1 MLVNLLSM
9 AIVHLQATSA
19 ATVAIKR
26 RRPASPAATPYRP
39 QRISGLAIIEQARQ
53 GVATQQVDQLT
64 DLLKVSFKEM
74 ASVLQV
80 AERTLHR
87 FRSEGHLD
95 EQASERLLL
104 LENLA
109 AHGLLVFDN
118 QPDALADWMRY
129 PLRELKG
136 QTPFQLLTTIS
147 GFSLVDD
154 VLTRIEYGV
163 YS

>member
-1 MLVNLLSM
+1 M
-9 AIVHLQATSA
+9 T
-19 ATVAIKR
+19 TVSSPLPSTTTANTKR
-26 RRPASPAATPYRP
+26 RRPTSLSANTYRP
-39 QRISGLAIIEQARQ
+39 QRVSGLAIIEQARL

-64 DLLKVSFKEM
+64 DLLQVSFKEM
-74 ASVLQV
+74 ATLLQV

-95 EQASERLLL
+95 QQASERLLL
-104 LENLA
+104 VENLA
-109 AHGLLVFDN
+109 AHGLLVFDGES
-118 QPDALADWMRY
+118 QPLADWLRY

-136 QTPFQLLTTIS
+136 QTPLQLLATIS
-147 GFSLVDD
+147 GFGLVDD

>member
-1 MLVNLLSM
+1 M
-9 AIVHLQATSA
+9 
-19 ATVAIKR
+19 ATVSSHPVSTTTANTKR
-26 RRPASPAATPYRP
+26 RRPTSPSADTYRP
-39 QRISGLAIIEQARQ
+39 QRVSGLAIIEQARL

-64 DLLKVSFKEM
+64 DLLQVSFKEM
-74 ASVLQV
+74 ATILQV

-95 EQASERLLL
+95 QQASERLLL
-104 LENLA
+104 VENLA
-109 AHGLLVFDN
+109 AHGLLVFDG
-118 QPDALADWMRY
+118 QSHALADWLRY

-136 QTPFQLLTTIS
+136 QTPLQLLTTIS
-147 GFSLVDD
+147 GFGLVDD

>member
-1 MLVNLLSM
+1 MSTLGSHAPSTTTLN
-9 AIVHLQATSA
+9 AKRKRATRSGED
-19 ATVAIKR
+19 T
-26 RRPASPAATPYRP
+26 YRP
-39 QRISGLAIIEQARQ
+39 QRVSGLAIIEQARR

-64 DLLKVSFKEM
+64 ALLGVSFKEM
-74 ASVLQV
+74 SAILQI

-104 LENLA
+104 VENLA
-109 AHGLLVFDN
+109 AHGLLVFDD
-118 QPDALADWMRY
+118 QSQALADWLRY

-136 QTPFQLLTTIS
+136 QTPLQLLATIS
-147 GFSLVDD
+147 GFGLVDD

>member
-1 MLVNLLSM
+1 M
-9 AIVHLQATSA
+9 ATPPQSTKSDR
-19 ATVAIKR
+19 KR
-26 RRPASPAATPYRP
+26 RALTLSKNQSRAYTPRQAS
-39 QRISGLAIIEQARQ
+39 GFAIIEQARQ
-53 GVATQQVDQLT
+53 GVPTHKVDQLAQ
-64 DLLKVSFKEM
+64 LLSITFKEL
-74 ASVLQV
+74 ATLLQV

-87 FRSEGHLD
+87 FRREGQLD
-95 EQASERLLL
+95 KQASERLLL

-109 AHGLLVFDN
+109 AHGLLVFDG
-118 QPDALADWMRY
+118 QAEVLADWLRY

-136 QTPFQLLTTIS
+136 QAPLQLLATIS